1 MARISDCYFETIMGK
16 PVQVPANMMK
26 TSVNLHGFG
35 MTFFAAL
42 MIFPGLLPTGLI
54 AEEFREFTNSSGK
67 TIKAV
72 VIAATATDV
81 TLKMEDG
88 RELTGGVSF
97 FSESDRAFIET
108 WRKANPSK
116 IAYDFEVTLTRD
128 RADRRKTTEGNM
140 LIVYETWKY
149 SIKVE
154 NKSKSGSGGITTSGL
169 ELRYNVAKTAKAR
182 AQQSRELNDGLTPA
196 GALLVRAGSAKLG
209 NLEYLRS
216 VQVETETIPITLSE
230 LAPGWYFADGSKDEN
245 NDELEGIWVQ
255 IVEGDTVIYEKKLGS
270 KAAADAKWVS
280 PSGGSA
286 KAN

>member
-1 MARISDCYFETIMGK
+1 MGK
-16 PVQVPANMMK
+16 PIQVPAKMMK

-42 MIFPGLLPTGLI
+42 MIFPGLSPTGLI

-97 FSESDRAFIET
+97 FSESDREFIET

-128 RADRRKTTEGNM
+128 RVDRRKTMEGSM
-140 LIVYETWKY
+140 VIVYESWKY
-149 SIKVE
+149 GIKVE
-154 NKSKSGSGGITTSGL
+154 NKSKSGSTGVTTNGL

-182 AQQSRELNDGLTPA
+182 AQQASQLNNGLVPA
-196 GALLVRAGSAKLG
+196 GGLLIKTGSAKLG

-216 VQVETETIPITLSE
+216 AQIETEPIPITFSE

-255 IVEGDTVIYEKKLGS
+255 IVEGDTVLFEKKLGS
-270 KAAADAKWVS
+270 KAAADAKWIS